1 MHKRYLQII
10 ILLMAESLYGLPGDI
25 VGNVGESS
33 ILPCVSQDSSSGKQV
48 NLKEINFAWKKLPD
62 TDMLV
67 FSDGEEIVDP
77 GYAGRVNLFK
87 DQLAHGNFSLLFLN
101 IKKTDEGDYRCYLP
115 QGQPSQD
122 IKFTVNEMERFTGVT
137 EKGRTLGEET
147 GNSGA
152 NLMPQKYLAFLISVL
167 FLHHY
172 VE

>member
-1 MHKRYLQII
+1 MPGRCLKTLL
-10 ILLMAESLYGLPGDI
+10 LLMVKLVYGLSGDI

-48 NLKEINFAWKKLPD
+48 NLQEINFAWKKLPN
-62 TDMLV
+62 TDVLV
-67 FSDGEEIVDP
+67 FSEGEEIVDP

-122 IKFTVNEMERFTGVT
+122 IKFTVNEKERFTGVT
-137 EKGRTLGEET
+137 EKGRTSGEET

-152 NLMPQKYLAFLISVL
+152 NLMPQKYVAFLISVL